1 MAHAVAEGAASV
13 PGATVDLRELA
24 DERLTEISLDDARAC
39 DALIV
44 GTSMRH
50 RSMHHRVKLFVE
62 NVLEVI
68 WMTDDMVGKVGG
80 VFSVG
85 GGHGNN
91 GAGCELAQVGLL
103 AAMAAN
109 GLVLVTHPKCTPGFD
124 EAGSH
129 WGPNGRTGDVKMR
142 PHPLTDGMLAAGHH
156 HGANVARVAAALV
169 AGAGG
174 RDLFARGNV
183 APRAGGAGHVPVG
196 HRREHGGQPA
206 AGHGGGQPR
215 PRRRAG
221 VSRRG
226 APTERAC
233 PRGFCVLS
241 PAAAITSAGSL
252 SGRAALFSERRF
264 APNGSAGSG
273 SPGSRGHP
281 TRPRPAAVEVRA
293 PLVRGRGRGSVGPPT
308 PCPRPPVPNSAERR
322 RGR

>member
-1 MAHAVAEGAASV
+1 
-13 PGATVDLRELA
+13 
-24 DERLTEISLDDARAC
+24 
-39 DALIV
+39 
-44 GTSMRH
+44 
-50 RSMHHRVKLFVE
+50 MHHRVKLFVE

-142 PHPLTDGMLAAGHH
+142 PQPLTDGMLAAGHH

-183 APRAGGAGHVPVG
+183 APAPEVLALFQAATAGSMAGSP
-196 HRREHGGQPA
+196 QPA
-206 AGHGGGQPR
+206 
-215 PRRRAG
+215 
-221 VSRRG
+221 
-226 APTERAC
+226 T
-233 PRGFCVLS
+233 
-241 PAAAITSAGSL
+241 AAA
-252 SGRAALFSERRF
+252 
-264 APNGSAGSG
+264 
-273 SPGSRGHP
+273 SPGPGV
-281 TRPRPAAVEVRA
+281 TPA
-293 PLVRGRGRGSVGPPT
+293 
-308 PCPRPPVPNSAERR
+308 
-322 RGR
+322 